1 MSDGM
6 IPSDETEVMREVV
19 SHFAFEG
26 RLIHAEPYGCGH
38 INDTYCLWFDRG
50 SFPPV
55 RYILQKINTGIFR
68 DVDGLM
74 NNITLVTDHIR
85 KKLAA
90 EGGDYGRGTLTVIP
104 TTEGEPYYRAPDG
117 GCFRAYRFVEN
128 TVSLQSAE
136 NPAQFG
142 SLAAA
147 FGKFQNQ
154 LADFDASLLAET
166 IPDFH
171 NTVKRFENFASS
183 VKADRAHRRTAAEKE
198 IEFAM
203 SREADAGV
211 LVGMLAKGE
220 LPLRVT
226 HNDTKL
232 NNVLFDAVT
241 GEAVCVIDLDTVMPG
256 LVHYDFGDSI
266 RFGASTAAEDE
277 KDLDRV
283 SMSLELFE
291 AYTRGFIASCG
302 GKLTE
307 AETEYLPFSAKLLTY
322 ECGIRFLSDYLDGDT
337 YFRIHYPEQNLDRC
351 RTQLK
356 LVADMEK
363 KMPEMKSITE
373 KIVKEYR

>member
-1 MSDGM
+1 M
-6 IPSDETEVMREVV
+6 V
-19 SHFAFEG
+19 
-26 RLIHAEPYGCGH
+26 
-38 INDTYCLWFDRG
+38 
-50 SFPPV
+50 
-55 RYILQKINTGIFR
+55 
-68 DVDGLM
+68 
-74 NNITLVTDHIR
+74 
-85 KKLAA
+85 AA
-90 EGGDYGRGTLTVIP
+90 QVY
-104 TTEGEPYYRAPDG
+104 
-117 GCFRAYRFVEN
+117 
-128 TVSLQSAE
+128 
-136 NPAQFG
+136 
-142 SLAAA
+142 
-147 FGKFQNQ
+147 
-154 LADFDASLLAET
+154 
-166 IPDFH
+166 
-171 NTVKRFENFASS
+171 TVKRFENFASS

>member
-6 IPSDETEVMREVV
+6 IPSDETEVMREAA

-26 RLIHAEPYGCGH
+26 RLIHTEPYGCGH
-38 INDTYCLWFDRG
+38 INDTHCLWFDRG

-104 TTEGEPYYRAPDG
+104 TTDGEPYYRAPDG
-117 GCFRAYRFVEN
+117 GCFRAYKFVEN

>member
-6 IPSDETEVMREVV
+6 IPSDETEVMRKAA

-38 INDTYCLWFDRG
+38 INDTHCLWFDRG

-104 TTEGEPYYRAPDG
+104 TTDGEPYYRAPDG
-117 GCFRAYRFVEN
+117 GCFRAYKFVEN

-183 VKADRAHRRTAAEKE
+183 VKADRAHSRTAAEKE

>member
-6 IPSDETEVMREVV
+6 IPSDETEVMGEAA

-38 INDTYCLWFDRG
+38 INDTHCLWFDRG

-90 EGGDYGRGTLTVIP
+90 DGGDYGRGTLTVIP
-104 TTEGEPYYRAPDG
+104 TTDGEPYYRAPDG
-117 GCFRAYRFVEN
+117 GCFRAYKFVEN

>member
-6 IPSDETEVMREVV
+6 IPSDETEVMREAAP
-19 SHFAFEG
+19 HFAFEG

-38 INDTYCLWFDRG
+38 INDTHCLWFDRG
-50 SFPPV
+50 SFPTV

-90 EGGDYGRGTLTVIP
+90 DGGDYGRGTLTVIP
-104 TTEGEPYYRAPDG
+104 TTDGEPYYRAPDG
-117 GCFRAYRFVEN
+117 GCFRAYKFVEN

-154 LADFDASLLAET
+154 LADFDASLLDET

-183 VKADRAHRRTAAEKE
+183 VKADRAHRRTTAEKE

>member
-6 IPSDETEVMREVV
+6 IPSDETEVMREAT

-38 INDTYCLWFDRG
+38 INDTHCLWFDRG

-183 VKADRAHRRTAAEKE
+183 VKADRAHRRTAADKE